1 MKQGVLLL
9 AHGAPERLE
18 DVASYLSFVRGGR
31 PASPRIV
38 EEVTSRYQAIGGSS
52 PLLAWTRA
60 QAEALE
66 RLLGI
71 PVFFGMRNWHP
82 FIRETMDRMRV
93 SSASPRLPW
102 RRSIRS

>member
-1 MKQGVLLL
+1 MKQGLLLL

-18 DVASYLSFVRGGR
+18 DVESYLSLVRSGR
-31 PASPRIV
+31 PGSAKV
-38 EEVTSRYQAIGGSS
+38 LDEVRSRYQAIGGSS

-66 RLLGI
+66 GAMGM

-82 FIRETMDRMRV
+82 FILETMDSVRAAGV
-93 SSASPRLPW
+93 
-102 RRSIRS
+102 